1 MGNFVDGD
9 VCLTSQTTLII
20 ATKIEAI
27 HSTAVLST
35 TKVHVVEATAESVL
49 AVRNATVQATES
61 TKTCVTNKFEKTRW
75 WQSRQMR
82 TILLS
87 TTEIAEQTTV
97 LLSTAQV
104 AQKTTAALITTTK
117 SATGQTIS
125 DSAKCLT
132 QTS

>member
-61 TKTCVTNKFEKTRW
+61 TKTCVTNKFEKTR
-75 WQSRQMR
+75 
-82 TILLS
+82 
-87 TTEIAEQTTV
+87 
-97 LLSTAQV
+97 
-104 AQKTTAALITTTK
+104 
-117 SATGQTIS
+117 
-125 DSAKCLT
+125 
-132 QTS
+132 